1 MATVELDAEFWTLP
15 LETVRSAA
23 LDRARA
29 LGCEH
34 AEARI
39 ERIRSQVVSL
49 RDGRLETS
57 ADDLELGVGLRV
69 VHEGSFGFAATVELD
84 ADAAAE
90 LADKATR
97 VRRRSHTV
105 NEEPAPA
112 GNPGSPL
119 ARRDGAGCSSPRPSP
134 RRSHPP
140 GRRGFLSS
148 LLVDLLA
155 AGYGCAS

>member
-1 MATVELDAEFWTLP
+1 MGWHTWHRLFRSASHMANVELDAEFLALP
-15 LETVRSAA
+15 LDAVRSAV

-39 ERIRSQVVSL
+39 ERIRSQVRSL

-84 ADAAAE
+84 ADAAAA
-90 LADKATR
+90 LVDQAVATATLPTGR
-97 VRRRSHTV
+97 NRALKCRR
-105 NEEPAPA
+105 N
-112 GNPGSPL
+112 GGSSTI
-119 ARRDGAGCSSPRPSP
+119 SSPRI
-134 RRSHPP
+134 
-140 GRRGFLSS
+140 SS
-148 LLVDLLA
+148 FRA
-155 AGYGCAS
+155 FTSNIASTT

>member
-1 MATVELDAEFWTLP
+1 MANVELDAEFLALP
-15 LETVRSAA
+15 LDAVRGAV

-84 ADAAAE
+84 ADAAAA
-90 LADKATR
+90 LADQAVATAR
-97 VRRRSHTV
+97 ATAIQRRLDRSGSGRT
-105 NEEPAPA
+105 NAPA
-112 GNPGSPL
+112 
-119 ARRDGAGCSSPRPSP
+119 RRL
-134 RRSHPP
+134 
-140 GRRGFLSS
+140 FF
-148 LLVDLLA
+148 
-155 AGYGCAS
+155 